1 MEGHNFPDDDISN
14 GIWGPEWGP
23 NCPAW
28 RTLSTEKIDELNK
41 NLIFQGYSGMIYCT
55 KKMKKRGKFH
65 DGHCGPD
72 NGSPCD
78 SCLALIYDENDIE
91 DIIEKIST
99 PKVIKTI
106 TKSKTIRTWTI
117 F

>member
-1 MEGHNFPDDDISN
+1 MKGHNFPADDISD
-14 GIWGPEWGP
+14 GVWGPDWGP

-28 RTLSTEKIDELNK
+28 RTLRTDKIDLLNK
-41 NLIFQGYSGMIYCT
+41 NWIFQGYSGMIYCA
-55 KKMKKRGKFH
+55 KEMKKRGEGH

-78 SCLALIYDENDIE
+78 SCLALIYDENEIKDILS
-91 DIIEKIST
+91 KINA
-99 PKVIKTI
+99 PKVHKES
-106 TKSKTIRTWTI
+106 TKSKIVRSWTI